1 MPAVN
6 CIFWVD
12 NLFIVHYPLQ
22 NKKVW
27 FSAEVYMFH
36 MKQWINFILIFSITG
51 SAVFAETLEDAWKT
65 ALTADQRLQA
75 SRKNVESS
83 RQTLSA
89 AKAERLPAVAIESGY
104 TVLNHSPA
112 ASINNPQFPMKQFP
126 LSEDKS
132 LSYKTTLSIPLFTSG
147 RISNGIDAASSGL
160 KTAVQDEIKTVLDVK
175 LSVADAYI
183 GILRAKRGVE
193 VADSNVATLSAHAK
207 DVSNF
212 YEQGMITKN
221 DLLASQVSLADARQ
235 RLTQSLN
242 TLNIANASYNR
253 LLGRPLDQKVE
264 IDDLSAGPV
273 KPKIEDLTSKA
284 LTTRPELI
292 ALSEQ
297 AQALR
302 FQAAGLSSSTWPQ
315 LALSGGFNY
324 QQNKYQV
331 FQDLWSATLGLKW
344 DIFDG
349 GVTRHNANALIQQ
362 ADSLINLRND
372 AASIIALQ
380 VRQAY
385 LDIEETHKRID
396 VTRDAVAQ
404 SEENLKVVKDRYR
417 EGVGTN
423 TEVLD
428 AEILRTRSHTNYYN
442 AIYDAVSANI
452 RLKYAAGDL

>member
-1 MPAVN
+1 
-6 CIFWVD
+6 
-12 NLFIVHYPLQ
+12 
-22 NKKVW
+22 
-27 FSAEVYMFH
+27 
-36 MKQWINFILIFSITG
+36 MKQWIIYLLIFAIPS
-51 SAVFAETLEDAWKT
+51 SAVSAETLEDAWKA

-75 SRKNVESS
+75 SRKNVEAN
-83 RQTLSA
+83 REMLSA

-147 RISNGIDAASSGL
+147 RISYGIDAASSGL
-160 KTAVQDEIKTVLDVK
+160 KTAVQDEIKTFLDVK

-193 VADSNVATLSAHAK
+193 VADSNVATLSAHAR

-221 DLLASQVSLADARQ
+221 DLLSSQVSLADARQ

-242 TLNIANASYNR
+242 AMNIAHASYNR
-253 LLGRPLDQKVE
+253 FLGRPLDQKVA
-264 IDDLSAGPV
+264 IDDLSAEPV
-273 KPKIEDLTSKA
+273 KPKVEDLTNKA
-284 LTTRPELI
+284 LITRPELI
-292 ALSEQ
+292 VLSEQ
-297 AQALR
+297 AEALR
-302 FQAAGLSSSTWPQ
+302 FQAASLSSSTWPQ
-315 LALSGGFNY
+315 LSLSGGYNY
-324 QQNKYQV
+324 QENKYMV
-331 FQDLWSATLGLKW
+331 FQNLWSATLGLKW
-344 DIFDG
+344 DVFDG
-349 GVTRHNANALIQQ
+349 GVARHNANALIQK
-362 ADSLINLRND
+362 AESLMNLRND
-372 AASIIALQ
+372 AASIISLQ
-380 VRQAY
+380 VRQAC
-385 LDIEETHKRID
+385 LDVEETHKRID
-396 VTRDAVAQ
+396 VTRNAVAQ

-442 AIYDAVSANI
+442 AIYDAVMANI

>member
-1 MPAVN
+1 M
-6 CIFWVD
+6 D
-12 NLFIVHYPLQ
+12 
-22 NKKVW
+22 KKLLLNRVRR
-27 FSAEVYMFH
+27 Y
-36 MKQWINFILIFSITG
+36 ISITYTALSLLG
-51 SAVFAETLEDAWKT
+51 TLFLISSAVFAETLEDAWKT

-75 SRKNVESS
+75 SHKNVESS

-89 AKAERLPAVAIESGY
+89 ATAERLPALAIECGY
-104 TVLNHSPA
+104 TVLNHAPA
-112 ASINNPQFPMKQFP
+112 ASINNPQFPIKQFP
-126 LSEDKS
+126 TAEDKS
-132 LSYKTTLSIPLFTSG
+132 LSYKTMLSIPLFTSG
-147 RISNGIDAASSGL
+147 RISNGIDAARSGL
-160 KTAVQDEIKTVLDVK
+160 NTAVQDEIKTVLDVK

-253 LLGRPLDQKVE
+253 LVGRPLDQKVN
-264 IDDLSAGPV
+264 IDDLSAEPV
-273 KPKIEDLTSKA
+273 KPNIEDLTSKA

-349 GVTRHNANALIQQ
+349 GVARHNANALIQK
-362 ADSLINLRND
+362 AGSLINLRND
-372 AASIIALQ
+372 AESIIALQ

-385 LDIEETHKRID
+385 LDVEETHKRID

-404 SEENLKVVKDRYR
+404 VRGEP
-417 EGVGTN
+417 
-423 TEVLD
+423 
-428 AEILRTRSHTNYYN
+428 
-442 AIYDAVSANI
+442 
-452 RLKYAAGDL
+452 